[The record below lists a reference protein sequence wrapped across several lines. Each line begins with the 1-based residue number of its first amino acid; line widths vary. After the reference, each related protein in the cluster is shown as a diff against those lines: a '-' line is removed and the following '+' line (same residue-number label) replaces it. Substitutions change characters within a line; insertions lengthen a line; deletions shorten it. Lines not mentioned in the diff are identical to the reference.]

1 MLADDMVD
9 KEAKEKGMRK
19 CSHKEKKELGPGG
32 RCQREGTASAE
43 ALWWEYCGV
52 SDLKA
57 EERSRK

>member
-1 MLADDMVD
+1 MVD